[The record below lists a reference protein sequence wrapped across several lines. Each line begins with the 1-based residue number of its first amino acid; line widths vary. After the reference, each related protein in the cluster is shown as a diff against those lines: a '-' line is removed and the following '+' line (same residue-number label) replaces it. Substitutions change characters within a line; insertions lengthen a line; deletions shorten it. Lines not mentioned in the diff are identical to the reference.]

1 MYAFV
6 ARQPILN
13 ASKQV
18 IAYELLFRDS
28 TDNFFPDIDTDDA
41 TRKLVSDSFLN
52 IGFEKI
58 ADNKTCFI
66 NFSHQAVIQQLPR
79 VLPKDKVVI
88 ELLEDAKPDAALL
101 AELKALHEQGY
112 TIALDDFRYQ
122 LAWQPFFSYINIIK
136 FDLRASSFEEIKKVM
151 ALTQH
156 HSLKYL
162 AEKVETHEEFEQA
175 KQLGIGLFQGY
186 FFSRPELLKQK
197 ALSPSQLVILELL
210 SEVNKPNLNFTRVE
224 EMLVRDVSL
233 SYKLLIFVNKQVK
246 SNAKPIASFKQA
258 AVYLGEEQL
267 RKFISLVATSLSN
280 NTKPSELYLMSVIRA
295 RFCELVIKETAP
307 NYLPQEAFLAGLFSL
322 LDSLLDQPLGLLISQ
337 IQLNDRIKSAL
348 IDGQGPFAL
357 CLACIKHFEVGSWQ
371 NINDDALLLNTSPE
385 KLATIYLESLSWAKK
400 FNLSST

>member
-1 MYAFV
+1 M
-6 ARQPILN
+6 
-13 ASKQV
+13 
-18 IAYELLFRDS
+18 
-28 TDNFFPDIDTDDA
+28 
-41 TRKLVSDSFLN
+41 
-52 IGFEKI
+52 
-58 ADNKTCFI
+58 
-66 NFSHQAVIQQLPR
+66 
-79 VLPKDKVVI
+79 
-88 ELLEDAKPDAALL
+88 
-101 AELKALHEQGY
+101 
-112 TIALDDFRYQ
+112 
-122 LAWQPFFSYINIIK
+122 
-136 FDLRASSFEEIKKVM
+136 
-151 ALTQH
+151 
-156 HSLKYL
+156 
-162 AEKVETHEEFEQA
+162 
-175 KQLGIGLFQGY
+175 
-186 FFSRPELLKQK
+186 
-197 ALSPSQLVILELL
+197 
-210 SEVNKPNLNFTRVE
+210 NFTRVE

-385 KLATIYLESLSWAKK
+385 KLAPIYLESLSWAKK